1 MIIAQRFHD
10 DLSFHESIVGY
21 FWSVWEGLDSLTT
34 SCSIDIAS
42 NVYGFCYMFL
52 AALLIDA
59 WLIHATL
66 EAEIPT
72 AAHEFLWLEE
82 DPISNSLDDLDFLCY
97 NRMV

>member
-1 MIIAQRFHD
+1 
-10 DLSFHESIVGY
+10 
-21 FWSVWEGLDSLTT
+21 
-34 SCSIDIAS
+34 
-42 NVYGFCYMFL
+42 MFL